1 MKAEQVKEYNINRR
15 KREEIESTPE
25 WKMKSILD
33 KAMNHT
39 LNLLQQL
46 VWDYEDNDIEM
57 MSQFT
62 QYISKWNK
70 DYN

>member
-62 QYISKWNK
+62 QYINKWNK